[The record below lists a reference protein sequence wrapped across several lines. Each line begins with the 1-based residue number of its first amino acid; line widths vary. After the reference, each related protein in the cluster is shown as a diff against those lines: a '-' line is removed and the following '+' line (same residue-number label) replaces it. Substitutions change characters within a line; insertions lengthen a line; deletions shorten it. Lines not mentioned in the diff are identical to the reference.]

1 MSNSTPEWV
10 NRVIKEVEDLE
21 RKIDKLAKF
30 LNTDKYKQLS
40 SKQQALLS
48 EQLPAMWIY
57 RRILVQR
64 IEDYAKETKG
74 ETK

>member
-10 NRVIKEVEDLE
+10 NKVSKEVEDLE
-21 RKIDKLAKF
+21 GKIDKLAKF
-30 LNTDKYKQLS
+30 LNTDKYKELS

-48 EQLPAMWIY
+48 EQLPAMWVY

-64 IEDYAKETKG
+64 IGEYTKG